1 MNKEILFTF
10 LGTSAADFSLLRA
23 TDCHD
28 RFDKNARRASCM
40 MIEENILID
49 CGMHVMDSLRIAK
62 KDISKITDIFI
73 THFHADHFNQGYVET
88 IAEGKASPLRLWCRR
103 DAQVPAMKNVDVIRM
118 EAGTYY
124 HVAPEINVKA
134 VWANHEESSF
144 PQHYV
149 FDVNG
154 KKVMYAT
161 DGAWVSNRAFPFI
174 RKNNLD
180 ILIVDATC
188 GDYLEERR
196 LAEHNSIPM
205 LRLMVPFLKTAGII
219 HEETKIYLTHIA
231 PSLHK
236 PHDETQELV
245 KADGFIVA
253 YDGLTFTV

>member
-49 CGMHVMDSLRIAK
+49 CGMHV
-62 KDISKITDIFI
+62 
-73 THFHADHFNQGYVET
+73 
-88 IAEGKASPLRLWCRR
+88 
-103 DAQVPAMKNVDVIRM
+103 NV
-118 EAGTYY
+118 
-124 HVAPEINVKA
+124 
-134 VWANHEESSF
+134 
-144 PQHYV
+144 
-149 FDVNG
+149 
-154 KKVMYAT
+154 
-161 DGAWVSNRAFPFI
+161 
-174 RKNNLD
+174 D
-180 ILIVDATC
+180 ILIIDATC

-219 HEETKIYLTHIA
+219 HEATKIYLTHIA